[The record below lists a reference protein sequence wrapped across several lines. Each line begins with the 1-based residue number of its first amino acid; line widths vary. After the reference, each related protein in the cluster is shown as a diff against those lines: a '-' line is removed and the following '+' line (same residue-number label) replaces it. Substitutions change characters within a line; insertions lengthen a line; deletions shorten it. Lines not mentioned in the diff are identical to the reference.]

1 MKPYSFF
8 NASIE
13 TFLLAAKHRSFRKT
27 AETLGLSAPAV
38 SRSMKHLEE
47 ELGFELFV
55 RERPLALTSEGERLK
70 AILEGAGGPIA
81 KEIEALRN
89 TSFVKPSVSIGLP
102 ESFNLLHGR
111 ELIEVLKPYCSHIQL
126 VSSGSSDVL
135 TEQMNAGH
143 LDIILAPDNHQL
155 LGTIKKI
162 PVDKQT
168 PLIIFPKG
176 KAPHGKA
183 LTWDEIRLSGLPLIG
198 YARCNQFQIV
208 IRNLAQEQSLPL
220 QTLFEVDS
228 NAVLFG
234 LVAAGQGWGFTYPMS
249 IESLPHL
256 AEQLA
261 FVEPPTQLPER
272 ELFVI
277 YASDALSA
285 VADVLA
291 AFVKDKQKL

>member
-27 AETLGLSAPAV
+27 AETLGVSAPAV
-38 SRSMKHLEE
+38 SRAMKHLEE

-55 RERPLALTSEGERLK
+55 RERPLSLTSEGERLK

-111 ELIEVLKPYCSHIQL
+111 ELIEILKPYCSHIQL

-135 TEQMNAGH
+135 TEQMNAGQ
-143 LDIILAPDNHQL
+143 LDMILAPDNHQL

-162 PVDKQT
+162 PIAKQS
-168 PLIIFPKG
+168 PLIIFPKE
-176 KAPHGKA
+176 KAPPLPQPPQPVEAVESHKRSQSPPQIPHAEKA
-183 LTWDEIRLSGLPLIG
+183 PPKARGLKDLHFLPPAKAGRRRQELGAGEYRSSG
-198 YARCNQFQIV
+198 CV
-208 IRNLAQEQSLPL
+208 S
-220 QTLFEVDS
+220 
-228 NAVLFG
+228 
-234 LVAAGQGWGFTYPMS
+234 
-249 IESLPHL
+249 
-256 AEQLA
+256 
-261 FVEPPTQLPER
+261 
-272 ELFVI
+272 
-277 YASDALSA
+277 
-285 VADVLA
+285 
-291 AFVKDKQKL
+291 